1 VELSGKKVLIVGLA
15 RSGMAAA
22 RLCAQEGARV
32 TATDLR
38 TAEQLGPDARR
49 LAELGVTLELGQHPQ
64 KIFKAADVIV
74 LSPGVPPEQPQVA
87 AASAA
92 GIPVV
97 GELELAASR
106 LTCPVVAITGTN
118 GKSTTT
124 TFAGDLLERAGMD
137 PFVGGNLGI
146 PLSDGVREGSFSS
159 AVLEV
164 SSFQLETAPTFHP
177 QVAAMLNLAED
188 HLDRYPSFDAY
199 RQAKERIYANLK
211 GTDTVV
217 YNAADPLVCETV
229 ATLPSRP
236 LAFSLADHG
245 RDGAFQQGGR
255 VILRESGESRELA
268 LDGFRVA
275 GSHNVENLLAAL
287 LCVRALG
294 VDPSLLEQALPHLH
308 GLPHRMEWIREV
320 GGVHWYNDSKGT
332 NVAST
337 AKTLEGTDRPT
348 VLLLGGKDKGGDYG
362 PLLRLM
368 DGRVRNAVLY
378 GQSAPIIEAALAD
391 CPVPYETVEDLPAA
405 VARAAVH
412 ARPGDL
418 VLLSPACSSYDQ
430 FDNYEQRGDLFRDLV
445 EALG

>member
-1 VELSGKKVLIVGLA
+1 MELSGKQVLIVGLA

-38 TAEQLGPDARR
+38 SAEQLGADAQL
-49 LAELGVTLELGQHPQ
+49 LADLGVTLELGEHRDE
-64 KIFKAADVIV
+64 IFRAADVIV
-74 LSPGVPPEQPQVA
+74 LSPGVPPEQAQVA
-87 AASAA
+87 AACAA
-92 GIPVV
+92 GVPVV

-124 TFAGDLLERAGMD
+124 TFAGDMLEFAGLA

-146 PLSDGVREGSFSS
+146 PLSDGIREGTFQS

-188 HLDRYPSFDAY
+188 HLDRYPDFGAY
-199 RQAKERIYANLK
+199 RRAKERIYANLRP
-211 GTDTVV
+211 GDTVV
-217 YNAADPLVCETV
+217 YNAADPLVRETA
-229 ATLPSRP
+229 ATLPSRM

-245 RDGAFQQGGR
+245 RDGAFLDGGR
-255 VILRESGESRELA
+255 ILLREGDNRRSLT

-294 VDPSLLEQALPHLH
+294 VETAVLQDALPLLR

-320 GGVHWYNDSKGT
+320 DGVRWYNDSKGT

-362 PLLRLM
+362 PLVRMM

-378 GQSAPIIEAALAD
+378 GQSAPIIEAALAH
-391 CPVPYETVEDLPAA
+391 CPIPHETVADLPTA
-405 VARAAVH
+405 VARAVEH
-412 ARPGDL
+412 ARTGDL

-430 FDNYEQRGDLFRDLV
+430 FDNYEQRGDLFRKLV
-445 EALG
+445 EAL